1 VILGFQNAIVSGF
14 YILAVGLLSFHLV
27 HGADSMFQT
36 LGWRSYKW
44 AGGLRRAVVVL
55 CVVYFLGN
63 LAIPASILM
72 GQVSLRPEVTASTLL
87 SR

>member
-1 VILGFQNAIVSGF
+1 
-14 YILAVGLLSFHLV
+14 
-27 HGADSMFQT
+27 MFQT

-44 AGGLRRAVVVL
+44 SGGLRRAVVVL

-72 GQVSLRPEVTASTLL
+72 GQVSLRSEVTASIPL